1 MRKFVPVDGDPYSSK
16 GSPSAPPH
24 QTEIAFSAAER
35 RHTLFWSGGDAL
47 GKIPAAKA
55 AIGINAMRQP
65 SNKSTDI
72 GPATERVFEGR
83 ARFANLIGI
92 AVWTAT
98 MTFFWLGGYAAI
110 MLSAG
115 HPICW

>member
-1 MRKFVPVDGDPYSSK
+1 VFCVNLFPWMAILTPQK
-16 GSPSAPPH
+16 GRHPPLH
-24 QTEIAFSAAER
+24 IRLKLLLSAAER

-83 ARFANLIGI
+83 ARFA
-92 AVWTAT
+92 
-98 MTFFWLGGYAAI
+98 
-110 MLSAG
+110 
-115 HPICW
+115 CW